1 MSGQQTNDAE
11 TLALGALGWTLAD
24 DARATRF
31 LALTGLTPDDLRAA
45 LGEPATLAAAL
56 RFLEAHEP
64 DLVAC
69 AEALGVAPADLPE
82 ARRRL
87 EA

>member
-1 MSGQQTNDAE
+1 MANDPTNDAAV
-11 TLALGALGWTLAD
+11 ALHALGWTLGD
-24 DARATRF
+24 DARAARF
-31 LALTGLTPDDLRAA
+31 LALTGLTPENLRAR
-45 LGEPATLAAAL
+45 LHEPEVLAAAL

-69 AEALGVAPADLPE
+69 AESIGVAPADLPE